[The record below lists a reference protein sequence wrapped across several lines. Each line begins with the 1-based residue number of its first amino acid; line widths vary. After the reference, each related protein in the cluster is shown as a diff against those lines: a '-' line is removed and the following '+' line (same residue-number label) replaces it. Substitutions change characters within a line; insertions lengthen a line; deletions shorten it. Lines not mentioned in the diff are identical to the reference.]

1 MDEDQKIMLMNLYI
15 GLGILL
21 IINLLAYLFS

>member
-1 MDEDQKIMLMNLYI
+1 MDDEDLMLMNLYI

-21 IINLLAYLFS
+21 IVNLLAYLFS